1 MRALFCGRLVVYI
14 AAFFL
19 CLVDLFFLALT
30 LCAFFLACFLTGFT
44 DLAVL
49 SDAAA
54 GAVGA
59 TAGAACT
66 ATEAVCAK
74 DSVAARAIA
83 KVASREFNFIFGNL

>member
-19 CLVDLFFLALT
+19 CVVDLFFLALT

-44 DLAVL
+44 ALAVL
-49 SDAAA
+49 SAAAA
-54 GAVGA
+54 GAIGA

-66 ATEAVCAK
+66 ATGADCAK
-74 DSVAARAIA
+74 DTVAAREIA
-83 KVASREFNFIFGNL
+83 KVASIEFNFIFWDL